1 VDIPLPSVLLNA
13 DAVRGYLDSVH
24 DPHLELLQH
33 EPPQE
38 AYPQSPR
45 QQLIPFKWVMETSA
59 QRTSVEDMKY
69 LDTRET
75 SLVIVA
81 DVQSNM
87 ARSRS
92 STPRTY
98 TNQPRPLYA
107 LKRRA
112 SQSSIVASNHSLKVF
127 IN

>member
-13 DAVRGYLDSVH
+13 DAVRGYLDSVR

-33 EPPQE
+33 EPPKKS
-38 AYPQSPR
+38 YPR
-45 QQLIPFKWVMETSA
+45 QQLIPFKWVMETST

-69 LDTRET
+69 YDTRET

-87 ARSRS
+87 PRSRS
-92 STPRTY
+92 STPRTH
-98 TNQPRPLYA
+98 TNQPQPQPLYA

-127 IN
+127 IP